1 MTYPI
6 VDVSAWTVVVE
17 EQLGASEK
25 VWLAAPGLPRTPEN
39 RWLFKPVTLHSNG
52 HAQGGDWAEKISAE
66 LAKLIGIPSATVELG
81 VRDGR
86 TGTLSRNVRPGVEWE
101 TYTGGLW
108 LDASAEVPFSLSSSV
123 ERVRGA
129 TPGYS
134 LQAIH
139 SGLQSVDVP
148 LGVSARDVDAFGFFT
163 GFLVLDALVSNR
175 DRHEQNWSVLRHA
188 LGRERTRLA
197 AAYDNEGSLGY
208 NLLDERRL
216 ELLAD
221 PDRFHSFV
229 ARGTAWRFDWE
240 GEPTPTLVEAA
251 RRAMDL
257 SGSAVRDHW
266 CARLNRLDLA
276 EVEAIIYAVPGMSDP
291 ARRFARSLITTNL
304 GRIRDEI
311 C

>member
-25 VWLAAPGLPRTPEN
+25 VWLAAPGVPHTPEN

-52 HAQGGDWAEKISAE
+52 HMQGGDWAEKISAE
-66 LAKLIGIPSATVELG
+66 LAHLLGVPSAVVELG
-81 VRDGR
+81 VRSGR
-86 TGTLSRNVRPGVEWE
+86 AGTLSRNVRPDVEWE

-108 LDASAEVPFSLSSSV
+108 LDASANVPFSLNSSV
-123 ERVRGA
+123 DRVHGA

-134 LQAIH
+134 MQAIH
-139 SGLQSVDVP
+139 DALQGVDVP
-148 LGVSARDVDAFGFFT
+148 YGTSVGELDAFGYFT

-208 NLLDERRL
+208 NLLDARRL

-221 PDRFHSFV
+221 RPRFDAFV

-240 GEPTPTLVEAA
+240 EEPTPSLVEAA
-251 RRAMDL
+251 RRAVNL
-257 SGSAVRDHW
+257 GANAARDHW
-266 CARLNRLDLA
+266 CARLDLLDLA
-276 EVEAIIYAVPGMSDP
+276 DVEAIIHAVPGMSEP

-304 GRIRDEI
+304 GRMRDEI